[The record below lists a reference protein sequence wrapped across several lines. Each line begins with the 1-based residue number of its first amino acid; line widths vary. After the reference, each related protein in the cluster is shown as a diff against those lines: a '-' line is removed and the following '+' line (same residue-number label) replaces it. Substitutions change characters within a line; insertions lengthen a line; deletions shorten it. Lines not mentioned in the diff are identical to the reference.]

1 MKKYDYIILGT
12 GPAAY
17 QLIKL
22 LATQHKSILVV
33 ESGLFGGTCPNV
45 GCEPKIYLDGAVQAI
60 LSSRQFEKEGII
72 SQIGKLNWSQ
82 LMKEKKERF
91 ASWPNETRKNIS
103 KISDVISGSA
113 HFVDRQTIE
122 VNRQYFQGNRI
133 IIATG
138 RRPHELSIP
147 GAKFLH
153 DSSDVLSLGTLPE
166 HTTFIGGGYVAMEL
180 ATFLAAAGSQVTIL
194 VRGDRVLRHFY
205 QKYSRE
211 LVVKMKQRGIQFEFE
226 TEPTR
231 ITQLSDKYVVE
242 LNQGGPIVTD
252 YVVNASGRMPNI
264 EKLDL
269 SAAQIDYSTRG
280 IDVDRHLQ
288 TNVKNIYAIGDVT
301 SQDVPNLTPVA
312 EFQAQYLFNSLE
324 KGLTQPINYPA
335 IGTGVFAFPQL
346 AQAGIN
352 PDSVLE
358 DGDNF
363 EIREYELSQSS
374 LYAGQKE
381 KGLLTVVYDKANYIV
396 GVSEI
401 SMSAVND
408 INYFVPII
416 GLRINKNEWHRN
428 VLPIYPA
435 LADKIEEILR

>member
-72 SQIGKLNWSQ
+72 SQIGKINWSQ

-103 KISDVISGSA
+103 KVCDVISGSA
-113 HFVDRQTIE
+113 HFIDRQTIE
-122 VNRQYFQGNRI
+122 ANRHYFQGNKI

-147 GAKFLH
+147 GAKFVH
-153 DSSDVLSLGTLPE
+153 DSSDVLSLNKLPE
-166 HTTFIGGGYVAMEL
+166 HVTFIGGGYVAMEL
-180 ATFLAAAGSQVTIL
+180 ATFLAAGGSQVTIL

-211 LVVKMKQRGIQFEFE
+211 LVVKMKERGIQFKFE

-242 LNQGGPIVTD
+242 LNQDGPMITD
-252 YVVNASGRMPNI
+252 YVVNASGRTPNI

-288 TNVKNIYAIGDVT
+288 TNVNNIYAIGDVT
-301 SQDVPNLTPVA
+301 SQDIPNLTPVA

-381 KGLLTVVYDKANYIV
+381 KGLLTVVYDKTNYIV

-401 SMSAVND
+401 SSSAIND
-408 INYFVPII
+408 INYFIPII

-435 LADKIEEILR
+435 LADKIERILR

>member
-153 DSSDVLSLGTLPE
+153 DSSDVLSLSTLPE
-166 HTTFIGGGYVAMEL
+166 HTTFIGGGYVAIEL

-211 LVVKMKQRGIQFEFE
+211 LVVRMKQRGIQFEFE

-231 ITQLSDKYVVE
+231 ITQLGDKYVVE

-324 KGLTQPINYPA
+324 KGLTQTINYPA
-335 IGTGVFAFPQL
+335 MGTGVFAFPQL

-381 KGLLTVVYDKANYIV
+381 RGLLTVVYDKANYIV

-435 LADKIEEILR
+435 LADKIEGILR

>member
-17 QLIKL
+17 KLVKL
-22 LATQHKSILVV
+22 LETQHKSILTV

-45 GCEPKIYLDGAVQAI
+45 GCEPKIYLDGAAQTI
-60 LSSRQFEKEGII
+60 LSNWQFEKDGII
-72 SQIGKLNWSQ
+72 SKGGKLNWAQ
-82 LMKEKKERF
+82 LMKDKKARF

-153 DSSDVLSLGTLPE
+153 DSSDVLSLSTLPE
-166 HTTFIGGGYVAMEL
+166 HTTFIGGGYVAIEL

-211 LVVKMKQRGIQFEFE
+211 LVVRMKQRGIQFEFE

-324 KGLTQPINYPA
+324 KGLTQTINYPA
-335 IGTGVFAFPQL
+335 MGTGVFAFPQL

-381 KGLLTVVYDKANYIV
+381 RGLLTVVYDKANYIV

-435 LADKIEEILR
+435 LADKIEGILR

>member
-153 DSSDVLSLGTLPE
+153 DSSDVLSLNKLPE
-166 HTTFIGGGYVAMEL
+166 HVTFIGGGYVAMEL

-194 VRGDRVLRHFY
+194 VRGDRVLRYFY

-211 LVVKMKQRGIQFEFE
+211 LVVKMKERGIQFKFE

-242 LNQGGPIVTD
+242 LNQDGPMVTD
-252 YVVNASGRMPNI
+252 YVVNASGRTPNI

-381 KGLLTVVYDKANYIV
+381 RGLLTVVYDKANYIV

-408 INYFVPII
+408 NNYFVPII
-416 GLRINKNEWHRN
+416 GLRINKNDWHRN

-435 LADKIEEILR
+435 LADKIEGILR

>member
-72 SQIGKLNWSQ
+72 SQIGKINWSQ
-82 LMKEKKERF
+82 LMKKKKERF

-103 KISDVISGSA
+103 KVCDVISGSA
-113 HFVDRQTIE
+113 HFIDRQTIE
-122 VNRQYFQGNRI
+122 ANRHYFQGNKI

-147 GAKFLH
+147 GAKFVH
-153 DSSDVLSLGTLPE
+153 DSSDVLSLNKLPE
-166 HTTFIGGGYVAMEL
+166 HVTFIGGGYVAMEL

-211 LVVKMKQRGIQFEFE
+211 LVVKMKERGIQFKFE

-242 LNQGGPIVTD
+242 LNQDGPMITD
-252 YVVNASGRMPNI
+252 YVVNASGRTPNI

-288 TNVKNIYAIGDVT
+288 TNVNNIYAIGDGT
-301 SQDVPNLTPVA
+301 SQDIPNLTPVA

-435 LADKIEEILR
+435 LADKIERILR

>member
-153 DSSDVLSLGTLPE
+153 DSSDVLSLSTLPE

-211 LVVKMKQRGIQFEFE
+211 LVVRMKQRGIQFEFE

-242 LNQGGPIVTD
+242 LNQDGPIVTD

-435 LADKIEEILR
+435 LADKIEGILR

>member
-211 LVVKMKQRGIQFEFE
+211 LVVRMKQRGIQFEFE

-231 ITQLSDKYVVE
+231 ITRLSDKYVVE
-242 LNQGGPIVTD
+242 LNQDGPIVTD

-381 KGLLTVVYDKANYIV
+381 KCLLTVVYDKANYIV

-435 LADKIEEILR
+435 LADKIEGILR

>member
-22 LATQHKSILVV
+22 LATQHKSILAI

-45 GCEPKIYLDGAVQAI
+45 GCEPKIYLDGAVQAAL
-60 LSSRQFEKEGII
+60 LSKQLEGHGIE
-72 SQIGKLNWSQ
+72 QAATMNWSQ
-82 LMKEKKERF
+82 LMREKKERF
-91 ASWPNETRKNIS
+91 ASWANETRKNIS
-103 KISDVISGSA
+103 KVCDVISGSA
-113 HFVDRQTIE
+113 HFIDWQTIE
-122 VNRQYFQGNRI
+122 ANRHYFQGNKI

-147 GAKFLH
+147 GAKFVH
-153 DSSDVLSLGTLPE
+153 DSSDVLSLNKLPE
-166 HTTFIGGGYVAMEL
+166 HVTFIGGGYVAMEL

-211 LVVKMKQRGIQFEFE
+211 LVVKMKERGIQFKFE

-242 LNQGGPIVTD
+242 LNQDGPIVTD

-363 EIREYELSQSS
+363 KIREYELSQSS

-435 LADKIEEILR
+435 LADKIEGILR

>member
-153 DSSDVLSLGTLPE
+153 DSSDVLSLSTLPE

-211 LVVKMKQRGIQFEFE
+211 LVVRMKQRGIQFEFE

-231 ITQLSDKYVVE
+231 ITRLSDKYVVE
-242 LNQGGPIVTD
+242 LNQDGPIVTD

-396 GVSEI
+396 GISEI

>member
-211 LVVKMKQRGIQFEFE
+211 LVVRMKQRGIQFEFE

-231 ITQLSDKYVVE
+231 ITRLSDKYVVE
-242 LNQGGPIVTD
+242 LNQDGPIVTD
-252 YVVNASGRMPNI
+252 YVVNSSGRMPNI